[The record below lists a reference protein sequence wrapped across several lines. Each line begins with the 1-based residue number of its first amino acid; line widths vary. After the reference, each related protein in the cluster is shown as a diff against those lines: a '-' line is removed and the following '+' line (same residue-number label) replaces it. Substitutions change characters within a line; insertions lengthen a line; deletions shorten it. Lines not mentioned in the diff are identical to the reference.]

1 MRGQAA
7 LRPDVVATHLLGAA
21 MTDRRIR
28 DLYRLLAI
36 EAERYGAAVR
46 VQHTNGGHLKGIFS
60 LGEQEVFIIAS
71 FSSSTWRRP
80 VCES

>member
-1 MRGQAA
+1 
-7 LRPDVVATHLLGAA
+7 

-60 LGEQEVFIIAS
+60 LGEHEVFIIAS
-71 FSSSTWRRP
+71 SSSSTWRCDRY
-80 VCES
+80 VRTDARRALRNLTA